1 MLCKATEQTTP
12 MTNDMTP
19 AETIASPTRDKGT
32 LVLRVSNAIRNDIL
46 QGSYSLG
53 DKLPSEAQLT
63 RAFSVSRTVIREAIA
78 ALRSDGLV
86 EARQGAGV
94 FVLDPINFTFQR
106 NRMNV
111 DKERLFSSLEILE
124 ARTPLEIEAA
134 GLAALRR
141 SPAQEEEIF
150 AKHATLISCVHDGK
164 HWSEADIAL
173 HIAIAKATNNPLFA
187 TFLEMQ
193 GNAAIP
199 QTGKEKQLQDED
211 EIAYRNLLI
220 KQHERIVMAISNGDE
235 NDAREAMRDHLKGS
249 QERHRRLLRNE
260 RLRVVAKLRGN
271 D

>member
-1 MLCKATEQTTP
+1 
-12 MTNDMTP
+12 MTDNMTQ
-19 AETIASPTRDKGT
+19 AEMIASPARDKGT
-32 LVLRVSNAIRNDIL
+32 LVLRVSDAIRNDIL
-46 QGSYSLG
+46 QGSYAMG

-63 RAFSVSRTVIREAIA
+63 RAFGVSRTVIREAIA

-111 DKERLFSSLEILE
+111 DKDRVFSSLEVLE

-150 AKHATLISCVHDGK
+150 EKHAALIGCANDGQ

-199 QTGKEKQLQDED
+199 QTGQEKQLQDED
-211 EIAYRNLLI
+211 EVAYRNLLI
-220 KQHERIVMAISNGDE
+220 KEHERIVMAISNRDE
-235 NDAREAMRDHLKGS
+235 TEAREAMRDHLKGS
-249 QERHRRLLRNE
+249 QERHRSLLRNE
-260 RLRVVAKLRGN
+260 RMRVVAKLRG
-271 D
+271 DS

>member
-1 MLCKATEQTTP
+1 MAQAERAGGSAQT
-12 MTNDMTP
+12 
-19 AETIASPTRDKGT
+19 KGT
-32 LVLRVSNAIRNDIL
+32 LVSRVSETIRNDIL
-46 QGSYSLG
+46 QGTYVAG

-63 RAFSVSRTVIREAIA
+63 KAFSVSRTVVREAIA

-86 EARQGAGV
+86 EAKQGAGV

-106 NRMNV
+106 KPLSV
-111 DKERLFSSLEILE
+111 DRERLFSSLEILE

-141 SPAQEEEIF
+141 SPVQEEEIF
-150 AKHATLISCVHDGK
+150 EKHAAVISCVSDGR
-164 HWSEADIAL
+164 HWSEADVAL

-199 QTGKEKQLQDED
+199 QTGKSTPAEDLD

-220 KQHERIVMAISNGDE
+220 KEHERIVIAISNGDE
-235 NDAREAMRDHLKGS
+235 NGAREAMRDHLKGS
-249 QERHRRLLRNE
+249 QERHRNLLRNE
-260 RLRVVAKLRGN
+260 RIRAVAKLREQ